1 MLPRWCFIAN
11 YQCKLHQRPPRI
23 FPGNMAVLQNSCE
36 TSLPSCPCSGYKLPV
51 LCWCHVLLVSLFP
64 VILGECFT
72 SMCLQSDCICFPAG
86 KLGCRQ
92 AILPRPHR
100 KLMKIKDLIQTPDK
114 HLKYFG
120 FFSLLLLITAAHL
133 SFLTNSANPIENL
146 DLAGDCSSKTF
157 GILPWQDL

>member
-1 MLPRWCFIAN
+1 MYLPPLQGLWTVFRAAVSGRTAPGTKSGFHLVGRCLRYVAKWCFIAN

-23 FPGNMAVLQNSCE
+23 FPENMAALQNSCE

-51 LCWCHVLLVSLFP
+51 LCCCHVLLVSLFP

-92 AILPRPHR
+92 AILPRPR
-100 KLMKIKDLIQTPDK
+100 R
-114 HLKYFG
+114 
-120 FFSLLLLITAAHL
+120 
-133 SFLTNSANPIENL
+133 NS
-146 DLAGDCSSKTF
+146 
-157 GILPWQDL
+157 